1 MDHNSQSER
10 LATVETEVGSIRQ
23 DITHIKTTVDALAKA
38 QQASQATNW
47 PLVIS
52 VMTAAGM
59 LLGGLFVTSSLS
71 QENMALKSKLDVM
84 AYIQPVVVSAE
95 NSRSD
100 RAALHSKVDENTE
113 KVSELAGRVD
123 SNFAAF
129 KSSIAEAEA
138 QFKNVG
144 TTANLRHA
152 ENQKMFSLLWEK
164 VFGSQ
169 LPDIEY
175 WPQAHR
181 EIVP

>member
-1 MDHNSQSER
+1 MADVSTNER
-10 LATVETEVGSIRQ
+10 VTRLETSVTNMAS
-23 DITHIKTTVDALAKA
+23 DIGHIKSVVDAMGR
-38 QQASQATNW
+38 TNW
-47 PLVIS
+47 PLLIS
-52 VMTAAGM
+52 GGGLVVG
-59 LLGGLFVTSSLS
+59 LLGGLFLTSTLL

-100 RAALHSKVDENTE
+100 RAALHSKVDEITE

-152 ENQKMFSLLWEK
+152 DNQKMFSLLWEK

>member
-1 MDHNSQSER
+1 MADVSTNER
-10 LATVETEVGSIRQ
+10 VTRLETSVTNMAS
-23 DITHIKTTVDALAKA
+23 DIGHIKSVVDAMGR
-38 QQASQATNW
+38 TNW
-47 PLVIS
+47 PLIIS
-52 VMTAAGM
+52 GGGLVVG
-59 LLGGLFVTSSLS
+59 LLGGLFLTSSLQ

-113 KVSELAGRVD
+113 KISELAGRVD
-123 SNFAAF
+123 SNFSAF
-129 KSSIAEAEA
+129 KSSISEAEA

>member
-1 MDHNSQSER
+1 MADVSTNER
-10 LATVETEVGSIRQ
+10 VTRLETSVTNMAS
-23 DITHIKTTVDALAKA
+23 DIGHIKSVVDAMGR
-38 QQASQATNW
+38 TNW
-47 PLVIS
+47 PLIIS
-52 VMTAAGM
+52 GGGLVVG
-59 LLGGLFVTSSLS
+59 LLGGLFLTSSLQ

-113 KVSELAGRVD
+113 KISELAGRVD
-123 SNFAAF
+123 SNFSAF
-129 KSSIAEAEA
+129 KSSIAEAES